1 MTSISVPVD
10 AGATAPIKI
19 DTGQLDQ
26 LVKDLTKGSG
36 SEKLLQ
42 SVQTFAD
49 RAPALIGF
57 VENRIERF
65 ESAFLAARLAGTSN
79 RELRALQAAGQ
90 ELGLSADAMRSGV
103 QSLHR
108 SVRDDPAVAAA
119 LREQGVITHDD
130 EGNQRSTAEVVR
142 ALSAALQTLGDTQAA
157 ELGKK
162 LGLEAPV
169 TEALRSPAFV
179 AQADASYA
187 SLEGS
192 RVEAAG
198 ERAHQVMAS
207 VREVGRQMD
216 SVFAQAFLT
225 MADKL
230 EPFLQNV
237 GIWLKENGTTL
248 GTRLGEVG
256 NFAISILSGLGPLI
270 SMFQTL
276 DEVTGGFSS
285 QALLATGAL
294 LLLGGGAVIGGCP
307 VCCRHCRE
315 PPG

>member
-1 MTSISVPVD
+1 MGLD
-10 AGATAPIKI
+10 AC
-19 DTGQLDQ
+19 D
-26 LVKDLTKGSG
+26 
-36 SEKLLQ
+36 
-42 SVQTFAD
+42 
-49 RAPALIGF
+49 
-57 VENRIERF
+57 
-65 ESAFLAARLAGTSN
+65 
-79 RELRALQAAGQ
+79 
-90 ELGLSADAMRSGV
+90 
-103 QSLHR
+103 
-108 SVRDDPAVAAA
+108 
-119 LREQGVITHDD
+119 
-130 EGNQRSTAEVVR
+130 
-142 ALSAALQTLGDTQAA
+142 
-157 ELGKK
+157 
-162 LGLEAPV
+162 
-169 TEALRSPAFV
+169 EALRSPAFV

-285 QALLATGAL
+285 QALLATGA
-294 LLLGGGAVIGGCP
+294 
-307 VCCRHCRE
+307 CCSWAAA
-315 PPG
+315 P